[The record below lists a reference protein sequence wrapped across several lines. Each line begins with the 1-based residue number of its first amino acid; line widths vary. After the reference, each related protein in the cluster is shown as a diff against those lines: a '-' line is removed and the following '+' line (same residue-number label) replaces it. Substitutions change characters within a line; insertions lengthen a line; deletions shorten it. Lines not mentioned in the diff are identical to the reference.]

1 MRNLLGGAL
10 RYNLITALQIALAA
24 TFQVLLARVFGASF
38 LTDAYLVSLLFVTF
52 VATIASALAEL
63 FTQYYHQ
70 IKVES
75 PAEAVRF
82 YQAVLNI
89 TLGAGL
95 ASSAAALSIATP
107 LVRLLAPGFG
117 AEQLETFR
125 AVLSV
130 LTLGVTGSAAIRVN
144 STLLR
149 AEMRFLPTYLLG
161 LLAPA
166 LNVITILVCG
176 ADYGILAI
184 AGAGAASAML
194 GFAIQQAYIAR
205 ALKIRWAP
213 VPWHPR
219 LTNLVVNSV
228 LLRLGH
234 QLWDFR
240 DMVATNVLSVFPG
253 GTVTLYFY
261 GARVISMA
269 FSVTS
274 AAWLEMFLSMT
285 SSMASRNDFPGM
297 RALLRRSLLAS
308 AVPFAAA
315 LVALAVLLP
324 ELLAL
329 FVGARLSASERATI
343 YGVFLALIPF
353 YLIVSIESPWA
364 TIAIALGQSLRV
376 AVIGAA
382 FIVVCWSAAVWLRP
396 ALGLYAIPAA
406 LAAAQAHNLLWYWT
420 NGRRVLQRAGD
431 VGPGGAARTRTP
443 EPWPR

>member
-1 MRNLLGGAL
+1 M
-10 RYNLITALQIALAA
+10 
-24 TFQVLLARVFGASF
+24 
-38 LTDAYLVSLLFVTF
+38 
-52 VATIASALAEL
+52 
-63 FTQYYHQ
+63 
-70 IKVES
+70 
-75 PAEAVRF
+75 
-82 YQAVLNI
+82 
-89 TLGAGL
+89 
-95 ASSAAALSIATP
+95 
-107 LVRLLAPGFG
+107 
-117 AEQLETFR
+117 
-125 AVLSV
+125 
-130 LTLGVTGSAAIRVN
+130 
-144 STLLR
+144 
-149 AEMRFLPTYLLG
+149 
-161 LLAPA
+161 
-166 LNVITILVCG
+166 
-176 ADYGILAI
+176 
-184 AGAGAASAML
+184 
-194 GFAIQQAYIAR
+194 
-205 ALKIRWAP
+205 
-213 VPWHPR
+213 
-219 LTNLVVNSV
+219 NSV

-240 DMVATNVLSVFPG
+240 DMVATNVLSAFPG

-285 SSMASRNDFPGM
+285 SSMASRDDFSGM

-308 AVPFAAA
+308 TVPFAAA

-343 YGVFLALIPF
+343 YGVFLAMIPF
-353 YLIVSIESPWA
+353 YLIVSIESSWA

-382 FIVVCWSAAVWLRP
+382 FIVVFWSAAVWLRP

-406 LAAAQAHNLLWYWT
+406 LAVAQAHNLLWYWT

-431 VGPGGAARTRTP
+431 GGPGGAVRTRTP